1 MYSIWSTVDY
11 KMSVS
16 NILDHRNKISVGY
29 MPAEVTDLIK
39 KVETLQ
45 EENTNLRKHCEM
57 LESLVMQVH
66 KDSIEGKQVIEQ
78 QFYSQKQKILE
89 EIDERFEAMAKKEP
103 SLLERIR
110 LYFVNK
116 KMRSDVMNQLL

>member
-1 MYSIWSTVDY
+1 
-11 KMSVS
+11 
-16 NILDHRNKISVGY
+16 